1 MTTMAVTP
9 IPDGYGTVTP
19 YLMEKR
25 FKGAVGQQTSS

>member
-19 YLMEKR
+19 YQMEKR
-25 FKGAVGQQTSS
+25 LKGAVEQQTGS